1 MTLLANRRSAIL
13 LFSLPNCLESHRT
26 RIVIK
31 EKEISAEIHEVD
43 LNNIPEEVKI
53 LSPYDEYPSLV
64 DRELVLQNSRVIIEY
79 LDERFPHPPL
89 LPVDPISRAKFRLAL
104 NEIEN
109 NWYSKYAEAYNDE
122 VLDEKFIMDIKN
134 YFLEIAPLI
143 KKKFFMSD
151 DFGLVDCSIGP
162 LLWRLKSLDF
172 DLAENN
178 KVIDDYSERL
188 FEREAF
194 QESLTETE
202 KELF

>member
-13 LFSLPNCLESHRT
+13 LFSLSNCLESHRT

-43 LNNIPEEVKI
+43 LDNIPEEVKI

-104 NEIEN
+104 NEIEH

-122 VLDEKFIMDIKN
+122 VLDDKFVTEIKN

-143 KKKFFMSD
+143 KRKFFMSD
-151 DFGLVDCSIGP
+151 DFGLVDCSIAP

-178 KVIDDYSERL
+178 KVIGDYSERI

-194 QESLTETE
+194 QDSLTETE

>member
-43 LNNIPEEVKI
+43 LHSIPEEIKI

-104 NEIEN
+104 NEIEH

-122 VLDEKFIMDIKN
+122 VLDEKFTMEIKN
-134 YFLEIAPLI
+134 YFLKIAPLI

-151 DFGLVDCSIGP
+151 EFGLVDCSIAP
-162 LLWRLKSLDF
+162 LLWRLKSLDY

-178 KVIDDYSERL
+178 KVIADYSERI
-188 FEREAF
+188 FDREAF
-194 QESLTETE
+194 QDSLTETE

>member
-13 LFSLPNCLESHRT
+13 LFSLPNCLDSHRT

-31 EKEISAEIHEVD
+31 EKEISAEVHEVD
-43 LNNIPEEVKI
+43 INKIPDEIKVI
-53 LSPYDEYPSLV
+53 SPYDQYPSLV
-64 DRELVLQNSRVIIEY
+64 DRELILQNSRVIIEY

-104 NEIEN
+104 NEIEQH
-109 NWYSKYAEAYNDE
+109 WYVKYNELYIGE
-122 VLDEKFIMDIKN
+122 VLDMKFIDEIKN
-134 YFLEIAPLI
+134 YLLEIAPMI
-143 KKKFFMSD
+143 KNSFFMSD
-151 DFGLVDCSIGP
+151 DFGLVDCSLAP

-172 DLAENN
+172 DLASNN
-178 KVIDDYSERL
+178 KIISEYSERI
-188 FEREAF
+188 FDREAF

>member
-13 LFSLPNCLESHRT
+13 LFSLSNCLESHRT

-43 LNNIPEEVKI
+43 LNNIPAEVKI

-104 NEIEN
+104 NEIEH

-122 VLDEKFIMDIKN
+122 VLDNRFVTEIKN

-143 KKKFFMSD
+143 KKKIIMSD
-151 DFGLVDCSIGP
+151 DLGLVD
-162 LLWRLKSLDF
+162 
-172 DLAENN
+172 
-178 KVIDDYSERL
+178 
-188 FEREAF
+188 
-194 QESLTETE
+194 
-202 KELF
+202 

>member
-151 DFGLVDCSIGP
+151 DFGLVDCSIAP

-194 QESLTETE
+194 QDSLTETE
-202 KELF
+202 KEIF

>member
-13 LFSLPNCLESHRT
+13 LFSLPNCLDSHRT

-31 EKEISAEIHEVD
+31 EKEISAEVHEVD
-43 LNNIPEEVKI
+43 TNKIPDEIKVI
-53 LSPYDEYPSLV
+53 SPYDQYPSLV
-64 DRELVLQNSRVIIEY
+64 DRELILQNSRVIIEY

-104 NEIEN
+104 NEIEQH
-109 NWYSKYAEAYNDE
+109 WYVKYNELYIGE
-122 VLDEKFIMDIKN
+122 VLDMKFVDEIKI
-134 YFLEIAPLI
+134 YLLEIAPMI
-143 KKKFFMSD
+143 KNSFFMSD
-151 DFGLVDCSIGP
+151 DFGLVDCSLAP

-172 DLAENN
+172 DLASNN
-178 KVIDDYSERL
+178 KIISEYSERI
-188 FEREAF
+188 FDREAF

>member
-43 LNNIPEEVKI
+43 LNNIPEEIKI

-109 NWYSKYAEAYNDE
+109 NWYSKYTEAYNNE
-122 VLDEKFIMDIKN
+122 VLDDSFVTEIKN

-151 DFGLVDCSIGP
+151 EFGLVDCSIAP
-162 LLWRLKSLDF
+162 LLWRLKSLDY

-178 KVIDDYSERL
+178 KVIADYSERI
-188 FEREAF
+188 FDREAF
-194 QESLTETE
+194 QDSLTETE

>member
-43 LNNIPEEVKI
+43 LNNIPDEVKI

-104 NEIEN
+104 NEIEH

-122 VLDEKFIMDIKN
+122 VLDDKFVTEIKN

-143 KKKFFMSD
+143 KRKFFMSD
-151 DFGLVDCSIGP
+151 DFGLVDCSIAP

-178 KVIDDYSERL
+178 KVIGDYSDRI

-194 QESLTETE
+194 QDSLTETE

>member
-43 LNNIPEEVKI
+43 LNDIPEEVKI

-122 VLDEKFIMDIKN
+122 VLDEKFVMDIKN

-151 DFGLVDCSIGP
+151 DFGLVDCSIAP

-194 QESLTETE
+194 QDSLTETE

>member
-13 LFSLPNCLESHRT
+13 LFSHPNCLESHRT

-43 LNNIPEEVKI
+43 LNNIPEEIKI

-109 NWYSKYAEAYNDE
+109 NWYTKYAEAYNDE
-122 VLDEKFIMDIKN
+122 VLDDKFVIEIKT

-143 KKKFFMSD
+143 KRKFFMSD
-151 DFGLVDCSIGP
+151 DFGLVDCSIAP

-178 KVIDDYSERL
+178 KVIGDYSERI

-194 QESLTETE
+194 QDSLTETE

>member
-13 LFSLPNCLESHRT
+13 LFSLPNCLDSHRT

-31 EKEISAEIHEVD
+31 EKEISAEVHEVD
-43 LNNIPEEVKI
+43 TNKIPDEIKVI
-53 LSPYDEYPSLV
+53 SPYDQYPSLV
-64 DRELVLQNSRVIIEY
+64 DRELILQNSRVIIEY

-104 NEIEN
+104 NEIEQH
-109 NWYSKYAEAYNDE
+109 WYVKYNELYTGE
-122 VLDEKFIMDIKN
+122 VLDMKFVDEIKN
-134 YFLEIAPLI
+134 YLLEIAPMI
-143 KKKFFMSD
+143 KKSFFMSD
-151 DFGLVDCSIGP
+151 DFGLVDCSLAP

-172 DLAENN
+172 DLASNN
-178 KVIDDYSERL
+178 KIISEYSERI
-188 FEREAF
+188 FDREAF

>member
-43 LNNIPEEVKI
+43 LNAIPEEVKI

-104 NEIEN
+104 NEIEH
-109 NWYSKYAEAYNDE
+109 NWYTKYAEAYNDE
-122 VLDEKFIMDIKN
+122 VLDDKFILEIKN

-151 DFGLVDCSIGP
+151 DFGLVDCSIAP

-178 KVIDDYSERL
+178 KIIADYSERI

>member
-13 LFSLPNCLESHRT
+13 LFSLSNCLESHRT

-104 NEIEN
+104 NEIEH

-122 VLDEKFIMDIKN
+122 VLDNRFVTEIKN

-151 DFGLVDCSIGP
+151 DFGLVDCSIAP

-178 KVIDDYSERL
+178 KVISDYSDRI

-194 QESLTETE
+194 QDSLTETE

>member
-104 NEIEN
+104 NEIEH

-122 VLDEKFIMDIKN
+122 VLDDKFVTEIKN

-143 KKKFFMSD
+143 KRKFFMSD
-151 DFGLVDCSIGP
+151 DFGLVDCSIAP

-178 KVIDDYSERL
+178 KVISDYSDRI

-194 QESLTETE
+194 QDSLTETE

>member
-13 LFSLPNCLESHRT
+13 LFSLPNCLDSHRT

-31 EKEISAEIHEVD
+31 EKEISAEVHEVD
-43 LNNIPEEVKI
+43 TNNIPDEIKVI
-53 LSPYDEYPSLV
+53 SPYDQYPSLV
-64 DRELVLQNSRVIIEY
+64 DRELILQNSRVIIEY

-104 NEIEN
+104 NEIEQH
-109 NWYSKYAEAYNDE
+109 WYVKYNELYIGE
-122 VLDEKFIMDIKN
+122 VLDMKFVDEIKN
-134 YFLEIAPLI
+134 YLLEIAPMI
-143 KKKFFMSD
+143 KNSFFMSD
-151 DFGLVDCSIGP
+151 DFGLVDCSLAP

-172 DLAENN
+172 DLASNN
-178 KVIDDYSERL
+178 KIISEYSERI
-188 FEREAF
+188 FDREAF

>member
-151 DFGLVDCSIGP
+151 DFGLVDCSIAP

-188 FEREAF
+188 FDREAF
-194 QESLTETE
+194 QDSLTETE

>member
-43 LNNIPEEVKI
+43 INNIPEEIKI

-104 NEIEN
+104 NEIEH

-122 VLDEKFIMDIKN
+122 VLDDKFVTEIKN

-151 DFGLVDCSIGP
+151 DFGLVDCSIAP

-178 KVIDDYSERL
+178 KVISDYSDRI

-194 QESLTETE
+194 QDSLTETE

>member
-104 NEIEN
+104 NEIEH

-122 VLDEKFIMDIKN
+122 VLDGKFVTEIKN

-143 KKKFFMSD
+143 KRKFFMSD
-151 DFGLVDCSIGP
+151 DFGLVDCSIAP

-178 KVIDDYSERL
+178 KVIGDYSERI

-194 QESLTETE
+194 QDSLTETE

>member
-104 NEIEN
+104 NEIEH

-122 VLDEKFIMDIKN
+122 VLDNRFVTEIKN

-151 DFGLVDCSIGP
+151 DFGLVDCSIAP

-178 KVIDDYSERL
+178 KVISDYSDRI

-194 QESLTETE
+194 QDSLTETE

>member
-13 LFSLPNCLESHRT
+13 LFSLPNCLDSHRT

-31 EKEISAEIHEVD
+31 EKEISAEVHEVD
-43 LNNIPEEVKI
+43 TNKIPDEIKVI
-53 LSPYDEYPSLV
+53 SPYDQYPSLV
-64 DRELVLQNSRVIIEY
+64 DRELILQNSRVIIEY

-104 NEIEN
+104 NEIEQH
-109 NWYSKYAEAYNDE
+109 WYVKYNELYTGE
-122 VLDEKFIMDIKN
+122 VLDMKFVDENKN
-134 YFLEIAPLI
+134 YLLEIAPMI
-143 KKKFFMSD
+143 KNSFFMSD
-151 DFGLVDCSIGP
+151 DFGLVDCSLAP

-172 DLAENN
+172 DLASNN
-178 KVIDDYSERL
+178 KIISEYSERI
-188 FEREAF
+188 FDREAF